1 MATEV
6 RMPKIGL
13 SEGDMVIVS
22 WERAPGD
29 SVKKGDVIAVVEGDK
44 LTSDL
49 EAETDGILGEHLV
62 PEGEEVKIN
71 TLLTTI
77 T

>member
-13 SEGDMVIVS
+13 SEADMVIVS
-22 WERAPGD
+22 WEKSPGD
-29 SVKKGDVIAVVEGDK
+29 SVKKGDIIAVVEGDK

-49 EAETDGILGEHLV
+49 EAEADGILGEHLV
-62 PEGEEVKIN
+62 KEGEEVKIN

>member
-13 SEGDMVIVS
+13 SEADMILVS
-22 WERAPGD
+22 WEKSPGD
-29 SVKKGDVIAVVEGDK
+29 SVKTGEVIAVVEGDK
-44 LTSDL
+44 LTNNL
-49 EAETDGILGEHLV
+49 EAEADGILGEHLV
-62 PEGEEVKIN
+62 EEGQEVKIN

-77 T
+77 N

>member
-13 SEGDMVIVS
+13 SEADMIIVS
-22 WERAPGD
+22 WEKLPGD
-29 SVKKGDVIAVVEGDK
+29 PVKKGDVIVVVEGDK
-44 LTSDL
+44 LTNNL

-62 PEGEEVKIN
+62 EAGQEVQIN

-77 T
+77 N